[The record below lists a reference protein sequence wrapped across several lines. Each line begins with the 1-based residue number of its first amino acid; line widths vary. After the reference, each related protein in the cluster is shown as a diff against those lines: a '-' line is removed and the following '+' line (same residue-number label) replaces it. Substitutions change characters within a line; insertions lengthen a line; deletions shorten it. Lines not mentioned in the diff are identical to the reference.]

1 MVTHNGVGLSISCSA
16 TFEQLF
22 RFGATFSP
30 SSNFSDFVQLF
41 SFLNN
46 FLAFLKLKTVHSSSN
61 LKHQLFLCMILRKIP
76 FVNKKHYSPGG
87 LPVVAAEGGQR
98 ICLVQHQLNECLAC
112 CKMHLAS
119 SKRQH

>member
-1 MVTHNGVGLSISCSA
+1 MNPFAGETSAWNKLNPYMTTTLGIKPGPPLGLSISCSA

-22 RFGATFSP
+22 RFGATFTP

-61 LKHQLFLCMILRKIP
+61 LKHQLLLCMILRKIP
-76 FVNKKHYSPGG
+76 FVNKKHYFPGG

-98 ICLVQHQLNECLAC
+98 IC
-112 CKMHLAS
+112 
-119 SKRQH
+119 